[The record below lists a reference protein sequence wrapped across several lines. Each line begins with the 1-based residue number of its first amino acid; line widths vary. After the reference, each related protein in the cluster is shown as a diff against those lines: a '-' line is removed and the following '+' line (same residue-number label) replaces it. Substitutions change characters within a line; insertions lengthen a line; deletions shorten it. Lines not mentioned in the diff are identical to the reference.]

1 MLSDL
6 IFNFKFFLNKNF
18 KLRII
23 FLFINHIINIF
34 LDIVSVA
41 SIPALLVFFLN
52 KNDIQVE
59 VDFINNIVNYVMD
72 FVQSKSTFLLV
83 LLIFIF
89 FTIKT
94 VLKITYFAYFTKFG
108 LDLSVNISGKVLK
121 KKLNNT
127 YLNYL
132 QSNYSNFLNLMT
144 TITDDFVQNNFLITY
159 NIIISFVTLLFYFI
173 FLLAINPITTVS
185 IILLSLISFMTY
197 YFLTKKKFIS
207 FGKHKL
213 ILVESTLSKIKDI
226 FNSYKEI
233 KIYGVKNFFYERFI
247 NVKKAWATNKLKFAI
262 ISNLPKL
269 LLELGLLIIIFIILA
284 VSFKLELKI
293 SYIAVNIAAFS
304 IAALRIFPVVIVL
317 LRNVSKI
324 NYSKKAQ
331 VILINELNK
340 KICNND
346 QKKNIN
352 FKKMISLEKV
362 SFGYNEEKT
371 ILKNIDFTINKGS
384 FIGIRGESG
393 QGKSTLV
400 NIIMGIL
407 NPTRGKVLIDG
418 MDISISTNSYLKL
431 ISYIPQKVTII
442 DDTIKNNLLFGNQL
456 IKINDQEIINVLNKV
471 KLENII
477 NNHKKKLDTIIGETT
492 IRASEGE
499 IQRLGIARAL
509 LQNRELL
516 ILDEITSSLDEKN
529 EKNIMNIIKNLSKDS
544 TIIMISHKNTTLEY
558 CDEIYSLSDKQ
569 LIKKKLI

>member
-6 IFNFKFFLNKNF
+6 IFNFKFFLNKNL

-59 VDFINNIVNYVMD
+59 VDFINNIVNYVVD
-72 FVQSKSTFLLV
+72 FIQSKSRFLLV

-94 VLKITYFAYFTKFG
+94 ALKITYFIYFTKFG

-144 TITDDFVQNNFLITY
+144 TIIEDFVQNNFLITY

-185 IILLSLISFMTY
+185 IILLSLISFMIY

-213 ILVESTLSKIKDI
+213 ILVESILSKIKDI

-233 KIYGVKNFFYERFI
+233 KIYGVENFFYERFI
-247 NVKKAWATNKLKFAI
+247 NVKKAWATNKLKFAV

-284 VSFKLELKI
+284 VSLTLELKT

-331 VILINELNK
+331 VILVNELNK

-346 QKKNIN
+346 QKKVVN
-352 FKKMISLEKV
+352 FKKMISLEEV
-362 SFGYNEEKT
+362 SFGYNEDKT
-371 ILKNIDFTINKGS
+371 ILKNIDFTIKKGS

-393 QGKSTLV
+393 QGKSTLINV
-400 NIIMGIL
+400 IMGIL
-407 NPTRGKVLIDG
+407 NPTRGKILVDG
-418 MDISISTNSYLKL
+418 LDISISTNSYLKL

-456 IKINDQEIINVLNKV
+456 TKINDQEIINVLNKV

-477 NNHKKKLDTIIGETT
+477 NNHKKKLDAIIGETT

-569 LIKKKLI
+569 LIKKN

>member
-1 MLSDL
+1 MFSDL

-23 FLFINHIINIF
+23 FLFINHIFNIF

-41 SIPALLVFFLN
+41 SIPTLIVFFLN

-59 VDFINNIVNYVMD
+59 VDFINNIVNYVVD
-72 FVQSKSTFLLV
+72 FIQSKSTPLLL

-89 FTIKT
+89 FAIKT
-94 VLKITYFAYFTKFG
+94 ALKITYFAYFTKFG
-108 LDLSVNISGKVLK
+108 LDLSVNISGKILK
-121 KKLNNT
+121 KKFNNT
-127 YLNYL
+127 YLDYL

-144 TITDDFVQNNFLITY
+144 TIIEEFVQNNFLVSY
-159 NIIISFVTLLFYFI
+159 NAIISFVTLLFYLI

-185 IILLSLISFMTY
+185 LILISFISFMTFY
-197 YFLTKKKFIS
+197 ILTKKKFIF

-233 KIYGVKNFFYERFI
+233 KIYGVEDFFYKRFI

-269 LLELGLLIIIFIILA
+269 LFELGLLIIISIILA
-284 VSFKLELKI
+284 VSLTLELKT

-304 IAALRIFPVVIVL
+304 IAALRIFPAAISL

-340 KICNND
+340 KTYSNE
-346 QKKNIN
+346 QEKNIN
-352 FKKMISLEKV
+352 FSKMISLKEV
-362 SFGYNEEKT
+362 SFGYNEEKI
-371 ILKNIDFTINKGS
+371 ILKNINLTINKGS
-384 FIGIRGESG
+384 FIGIRGKSG

-400 NIIMGIL
+400 DIIMGIF
-407 NPTRGKVLIDG
+407 NPTRGKVLLDG

-442 DDTIKNNLLFGNQL
+442 NDSIRNNLLFGNETR
-456 IKINDQEIINVLNKV
+456 KITDQEIINVLSKV
-471 KLENII
+471 KLENIV
-477 NNHKKKLDTIIGETT
+477 NEHLNKLDTKIGETT

-509 LQNRELL
+509 LQNRDIL
-516 ILDEITSSLDEKN
+516 ILDEITSSLDKKN
-529 EKNIMNIIKNLSKDS
+529 EMNIMKIIKNLSKDS
-544 TIIMISHKNTTLEY
+544 TIIMISHKSSTLEF
-558 CDEIYSLSDKQ
+558 CDQVYNLNDKELQ
-569 LIKKKLI
+569 KIN

>member
-6 IFNFKFFLNKNF
+6 IFNFKFFLNKNL

-23 FLFINHIINIF
+23 FFFINNIINIF

-59 VDFINNIVNYVMD
+59 VDFINNIVNYVVD
-72 FVQSKSTFLLV
+72 FIQSKSRFLLV

-94 VLKITYFAYFTKFG
+94 ALKITYFIYFTKFG

-144 TITDDFVQNNFLITY
+144 TIIEDFVQNNFLITY

-185 IILLSLISFMTY
+185 IILLSLISFMIY

-213 ILVESTLSKIKDI
+213 ILVESILSKIKDI

-233 KIYGVKNFFYERFI
+233 KIYGVENFFYERFI
-247 NVKKAWATNKLKFAI
+247 NVKKAWATNKLKFAV

-284 VSFKLELKI
+284 VSLTLELKI

-331 VILINELNK
+331 VILVNELNK

-346 QKKNIN
+346 QKKVVN
-352 FKKMISLEKV
+352 FKKMISLEEV
-362 SFGYNEEKT
+362 SFGYNEDKT
-371 ILKNIDFTINKGS
+371 ILKNIDFTIKKGS

-393 QGKSTLV
+393 QGKSTLINV
-400 NIIMGIL
+400 IMGIL
-407 NPTRGKVLIDG
+407 NPTRGKILVDG
-418 MDISISTNSYLKL
+418 LDISISTNSYLKL

-456 IKINDQEIINVLNKV
+456 TKINDQEIINVLNKV

-477 NNHKKKLDTIIGETT
+477 NNHKKKLDAIIGETT

-569 LIKKKLI
+569 LIKKN